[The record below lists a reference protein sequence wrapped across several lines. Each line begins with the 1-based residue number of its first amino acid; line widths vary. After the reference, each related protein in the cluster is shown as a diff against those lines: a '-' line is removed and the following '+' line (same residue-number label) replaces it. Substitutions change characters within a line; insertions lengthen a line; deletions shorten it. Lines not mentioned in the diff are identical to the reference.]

1 MWVLA
6 LRPGFD
12 LCSQDGAPSA
22 GSWAELSLRQG
33 LEGARLDATLCVVH
47 ADILVLG
54 GGHSGEQLDHFGDA
68 AGAFWAETEALFVS
82 LSLSLSLSLTLPRR
96 LLGRRRDVCV
106 APAA

>member
-6 LRPGFD
+6 LRPRFD

-22 GSWAELSLRQG
+22 DRWAELSLRQG

-54 GGHSGEQLDHFGDA
+54 GGHSGEQLDHFRDA
-68 AGAFWAETEALFVS
+68 AGAFWAETEALV
-82 LSLSLSLSLTLPRR
+82 LS
-96 LLGRRRDVCV
+96 
-106 APAA
+106 